1 MLHNCVL
8 MRCPWN
14 KMTSWENM
22 LTFASLSTLI
32 FVLFFPLCWVLCL
45 IMFSRV
51 SSIYFL
57 LVDFY
62 QILIKKYD
70 FDIYKVFL
78 VEKSEIN
85 ILKFENEMI
94 FESFNHQ
101 KLKKK
106 IVKLLDFSFWFFN
119 IAKKIKG
126 WLKFCIHYLY
136 LVF

>member
-1 MLHNCVL
+1 
-8 MRCPWN
+8 
-14 KMTSWENM
+14 
-22 LTFASLSTLI
+22 
-32 FVLFFPLCWVLCL
+32 
-45 IMFSRV
+45 MFSRV

-126 WLKFCIHYLY
+126 
-136 LVF
+136 